1 MLTFAILFSIS
12 SDINKI
18 HDGIGDKCGGFFQ
31 WFCGF
36 LSGFII
42 GFIWGWKLT
51 LVILAISP
59 LLAGSAFVM
68 TKVIRFNLSTY
79 LIIWSFIFNPY
90 MTNGR
95 VHHYHL
101 GESTVIYRG
110 IRGDFEFLFH
120 FSMKFLKANRIG
132 ASHLGL
138 YCLLMSHKKDARLI

>member
-1 MLTFAILFSIS
+1 MVILFSNS

-68 TKVIRFNLSTY
+68 TKVIRFSSII
-79 LIIWSFIFNPY
+79 LINFYTTTKFAKISCTATELLYIYSF
-90 MTNGR
+90 
-95 VHHYHL
+95 L
-101 GESTVIYRG
+101 
-110 IRGDFEFLFH
+110 
-120 FSMKFLKANRIG
+120 
-132 ASHLGL
+132 
-138 YCLLMSHKKDARLI
+138 C

>member
-1 MLTFAILFSIS
+1 MLDLAESPNCWLSHAKAQSSIS

-79 LIIWSFIFNPY
+79 L
-90 MTNGR
+90 
-95 VHHYHL
+95 V
-101 GESTVIYRG
+101 
-110 IRGDFEFLFH
+110 FH
-120 FSMKFLKANRIG
+120 I
-132 ASHLGL
+132 
-138 YCLLMSHKKDARLI
+138 